1 MVIQTQKGTIRASRE
16 RADGHLVQTRN
27 GSGDDDGHANGAESN
42 RSSIGNQGHARAPER
57 RKAKANKHGRSDCH
71 RGAETCRTFDEA
83 TEGIGDK
90 QGLEAPVIGKA
101 GKGILDYFKFA
112 RFHGHVVNPDC
123 RYDNPDNG
131 EETESGSHQC

>member
-1 MVIQTQKGTIRASRE
+1 MELTAIWSRPETEAATMMGTPMAPKATGAVLAIRA
-16 RADGHLVQTRN
+16 TP
-27 GSGDDDGHANGAESN
+27 
-42 RSSIGNQGHARAPER
+42 RAPER

-90 QGLEAPVIGKA
+90 QGLETPVIGKA
-101 GKGILDYFKFA
+101 GKGIFDYFKFA